1 MSLSDL
7 RRSVVSVSSWS
18 RLGQARIRAK
28 SLISLRLSVFVSVSS
43 WFVSVWAKSLIF
55 RRLGVVS
62 LVVPP
67 KGGKGRGPEPPP
79 LSPSRSKLNANGME
93 KL

>member
-1 MSLSDL
+1 MSLSNP
-7 RRSVVSVSSWS
+7 RRSVVSVSSRS
-18 RLGQARIRAK
+18 RLGQGRIGAK
-28 SLISLRLSVFVSVSS
+28 SLISLRLGAFVLVPA
-43 WFVSVWAKSLIF
+43 WFVSVWAKSLIL

-79 LSPSRSKLNANGME
+79 LSPSRSKMNACRME
-93 KL
+93 K